1 MSVSRKLIITGNKR
15 VIKKNIVFFKKS
27 VKKIWKWYLNDAIF
41 AAAIGNQEGWTAGVG
56 EWVWW
61 VGLQFF
67 RLCRVL
73 QDIALVWVWK
83 KTSKISFKKFGS
95 NEKVLTFAAAFRNEA
110 DVLKHFDGSVFHL
123 LRMKPAEAFFCG
135 GSEKKFEKKC
145 GKIWRGCV
153 KLFIFA
159 SAFAPGSGRV
169 K

>member
-1 MSVSRKLIITGNKR
+1 MSG
-15 VIKKNIVFFKKS
+15 
-27 VKKIWKWYLNDAIF
+27 YD
-41 AAAIGNQEGWTAGVG
+41 
-56 EWVWW
+56 
-61 VGLQFF
+61 GLVYSFLGCAEFF
-67 RLCRVL
+67 RILP
-73 QDIALVWVWK
+73 WSGSEK
-83 KTSKISFKKFGS
+83 KTSKISFEKFGV

-123 LRMKPAEAFFCG
+123 LGMKPAEAFFCG

>member
-1 MSVSRKLIITGNKR
+1 MLLTSIM
-15 VIKKNIVFFKKS
+15 NIEKYYWKSASCAEWFIFFKKS

-73 QDIALVWVWK
+73 QDIARAEVWK
-83 KTSKISFKKFGS
+83 KTSKISFEKFGS

-110 DVLKHFDGSVFHL
+110 GVLKHFDGSVFHL
-123 LRMKPAEAFFCG
+123 LGMKPAEAFFCG
-135 GSEKKFEKKC
+135 GSEKKFEK
-145 GKIWRGCV
+145 
-153 KLFIFA
+153 
-159 SAFAPGSGRV
+159 SAERFGGDV
-169 K
+169 